1 MIKKVYIL
9 ISILFIITTLTTF
22 ASGQGDDNTGSTD
35 QVEIRYT
42 RWAGTQEARDFQI
55 LVDKFM
61 ESHPGIKVKTEFL
74 PWGAYWEKLKT
85 SILSG
90 DAADVISLSQK
101 QASPYIT
108 KGAFLPL
115 NTLEGASAR
124 LEEMQPGTKESVVFK
139 DNICAMPVGLGVRAM
154 IYNKALFD
162 EAGVPY
168 LSTTEP
174 LTWDEF
180 IEIGKKLTKK
190 DENGEVVQ
198 YAAHFFKQEMWEAF
212 VVQMGG
218 RLMDNYIKPTEMLIN
233 SPEGIAGLT
242 LMMDLINEQII
253 PPHSGEWAGPWGTPD
268 SAIVTGKVAIMHTG
282 PWGLGPVEDAGIDYA
297 TAPLPMGK
305 ERANRGYINSLA
317 IYRDSKKA
325 DAAWTF
331 IEWMTSVKGQLEFT
345 KTGDLPA
352 NKNAME
358 ESKNNNTSRPIEVME
373 AFYSELP
380 FIITGPMVPT
390 EELDTLLDDITT
402 QLFQGRMTP
411 EDAALIIEEEGNE
424 LIEEVYSDL

>member
-1 MIKKVYIL
+1 MFKKIHAFVF
-9 ISILFIITTLTTF
+9 ILFIITSVTGF
-22 ASGQGDDNTGSTD
+22 ASGQGDRGTETGKI
-35 QVEIRYT
+35 EITYT
-42 RWAGTQEARDFQI
+42 RWAGTQEAMDFQI
-55 LVDKFM
+55 LVDEFM
-61 ESHPGIKVKTEFL
+61 ELHPEIKVRAEFL

-115 NTLEGASAR
+115 NTLEGAAAR
-124 LEEMQPGTKESVVFK
+124 LEEMQPGTKEAVIYK

-154 IYNKALFD
+154 IYNKVMFD
-162 EAGVPY
+162 EAGIPY
-168 LSTTEP
+168 PSKTEP
-174 LTWDEF
+174 MTWDEF
-180 IEIGKKLTKK
+180 IEIGKKLTKI
-190 DENGEVVQ
+190 DENGEVIQ

-218 RLMDNYIKPTEMLIN
+218 RLMDNYITPTKMLIN
-233 SPEGIAGLT
+233 SPEGIAGFQ
-242 LMMDLINEQII
+242 LMMDLINEQIF

-268 SAIVTGKVAIMHTG
+268 SAIVTRKVAVMHTG
-282 PWGLGPVEDAGIDYA
+282 PWGFGPVEDADIDYG
-297 TAPLPMGK
+297 TAPLPMAK

-317 IYRDSKKA
+317 IYRDSKKV

-331 IEWMTSVKGQLEFT
+331 IDWMTGVEGQLEFT

-352 NKNAME
+352 NKNALE
-358 ESKNNNTSRPIEVME
+358 ASRKNSTRPLEVME

-380 FIITGPMVPT
+380 YIITGPMVPT
-390 EELDTLLDDITT
+390 DELDTLLDDIST
-402 QLFQGRMTP
+402 QVLQGRLTP
-411 EDAALIIEEEGNE
+411 EEAVEMLELDGND